1 MQIRVL
7 VDTIKYQPVLDY
19 YNSNKPEEEEQLE
32 ILDRAEGGFQIQI
45 PLMKGKM
52 VDPNKQIRQLR
63 WSNGRLVSHVCLNY
77 YTGFTE
83 KQTMMLFEALVYAL
97 GGNVILEQ

>member
-19 YNSNKPEEEEQLE
+19 YNANKPEDEEPLE

-52 VDPNKQIRQLR
+52 VDSNQKIRQLR
-63 WSNGRLVSHVCLNY
+63 WSNRKLVSQVGINY
-77 YTGFTE
+77 YIGFTE